1 MKYQLIIEI
10 NIKEKY
16 FIKSILSIINN
27 KIKEYYCKENICE
40 NNFFYNYK
48 INWENAE
55 KTNIYYTETNYD
67 FNFVNDNSNIFFNK
81 LEKYIK
87 NLYHEFGNNW
97 NISITINEIE
107 LYQNILF

>member
-16 FIKSILSIINN
+16 FIKLILSLINN
-27 KIKEYYCKENICE
+27 RLKEYYNKENICE

-48 INWENAE
+48 INWKNDENS
-55 KTNIYYTETNYD
+55 NIYYTETDYD
-67 FNFVNDNSNIFFNK
+67 FNYVNDNSIIFFNK

-87 NLYHEFGNNW
+87 NYYHEFGNNW
-97 NISITINEIE
+97 NISITIN
-107 LYQNILF
+107 